1 MAGDLED
8 FLRRA
13 AQRRQANAGNPP
25 AAARPP
31 APAARPAAP
40 QPAVPEQRKRPQY
53 SNHRTERMIR
63 EVEEEIFVAEVVED
77 EPSPWQERQR
87 KIEEAKRAAAEA
99 ESIAAKAMA
108 KVKKGGSQATPQF
121 APGPQMTGNVA
132 ADLLRLL
139 QSPEGIQQAVLLREI
154 LDRPIDRW

>member
-25 AAARPP
+25 AAARP
-31 APAARPAAP
+31 AAA

-63 EVEEEIFVAEVVED
+63 EVEEEIYVAEVVED

-99 ESIAAKAMA
+99 ESMAAKAMD
-108 KVKKGGSQATPQF
+108 KVKKSGAQASHPLDG
-121 APGPQMTGNVA
+121 GPQMTGNVA
-132 ADLLRLL
+132 ADLIRLL
-139 QSPEGIQQAVLLREI
+139 HSPQGVQQAVLLREI

>member
-13 AQRRQANAGNPP
+13 AQRRQANAGNQNPP
-25 AAARPP
+25 
-31 APAARPAAP
+31 PAARPAPA

-53 SNHRTERMIR
+53 SNQRTERMIR

-99 ESIAAKAMA
+99 EAEAAKMMA
-108 KVKKGGSQATPQF
+108 RVKKRGSQVTPQF
-121 APGPQMTGNVA
+121 APGPQMTGDVA
-132 ADLLRLL
+132 GDLLRLL

-154 LDRPIDRW
+154 LERPVDRW

>member
-13 AQRRQANAGNPP
+13 AQRRQANAGNQNPP
-25 AAARPP
+25 
-31 APAARPAAP
+31 PAARPAPP

-53 SNHRTERMIR
+53 SNQRTERMIR

-99 ESIAAKAMA
+99 EAVAAKAMA
-108 KVKKGGSQATPQF
+108 RVKKRGSQATPQL
-121 APGPQMTGNVA
+121 APGPQMTGDVA

>member
-13 AQRRQANAGNPP
+13 AQRRQANAGNRNQP
-25 AAARPP
+25 
-31 APAARPAAP
+31 PAARPAASH
-40 QPAVPEQRKRPQY
+40 PAVPEQRKRPQY
-53 SNHRTERMIR
+53 SNHRTERMVR
-63 EVEEEIFVAEVVED
+63 EVEEEIYVAEVVED

-99 ESIAAKAMA
+99 ESAAAKAFA
-108 KVKKGGSQATPQF
+108 KVKKGGTASPAPM

-132 ADLLRLL
+132 ADLIRLL

>member
-13 AQRRQANAGNPP
+13 AQRRQANAGNQNPP
-25 AAARPP
+25 
-31 APAARPAAP
+31 PAARPAAA

-99 ESIAAKAMA
+99 ESVAAKAMA
-108 KVKKGGSQATPQF
+108 KVKKSGTHATPQF